1 MGRVKAMIM
10 DQEEKLNEYVWFIV
24 SECETFE
31 EFSFKVKLF
40 AETECNL
47 ANTHQFQT
55 MLFSES
61 NNLSDVWNEY
71 WSEYN
76 MEGK

>member
-1 MGRVKAMIM
+1 MGRMKAWIM

-24 SECETFE
+24 SECETFQ

-47 ANTHQFQT
+47 FDKHDD
-55 MLFSES
+55 LSE
-61 NNLSDVWNEY
+61 VWNEY
-71 WSEYN
+71 WSKYN
-76 MEGK
+76 IGGK

>member
-10 DQEEKLNEYVWFIV
+10 DQEEKLDEYVWYIV

-31 EFSFKVKLF
+31 EFRKKVWYYILNNDLKF
-40 AETECNL
+40 VGIYADDT
-47 ANTHQFQT
+47 
-55 MLFSES
+55 FSRGS
-61 NNLSDVWNEY
+61 LVDVWNEY
-71 WSEYN
+71 WSKYN

>member
-10 DQEEKLNEYVWFIV
+10 DQEEKLDEYVWYIV

-31 EFSFKVKLF
+31 EFREKVWDYIL
-40 AETECNL
+40 N
-47 ANTHQFQT
+47 
-55 MLFSES
+55 
-61 NNLSDVWNEY
+61 NNLKFVGIYADDTFTRGALVDV

-76 MEGK
+76 KEKK

>member
-1 MGRVKAMIM
+1 MGRMKAMIM

-31 EFSFKVKLF
+31 EFRQKVWDYIK
-40 AETECNL
+40 
-47 ANTHQFQT
+47 
-55 MLFSES
+55 
-61 NNLSDVWNEY
+61 NNDVVYKHREFGLLSDVWNEY
-71 WSEYN
+71 WSKYN

>member
-1 MGRVKAMIM
+1 MGRMKAMIM

-24 SECETFE
+24 SECETFQ

-47 ANTHQFQT
+47 ADT
-55 MLFSES
+55 LFLEID
-61 NNLSDVWNEY
+61 NLSEVWNEY

-76 MEGK
+76 IGGK

>member
-1 MGRVKAMIM
+1 MGRMKAWIM

-31 EFSFKVKLF
+31 DFRQKVWDYIKNNDVVYKHSEFGL
-40 AETECNL
+40 
-47 ANTHQFQT
+47 
-55 MLFSES
+55 
-61 NNLSDVWNEY
+61 LSDVWNEY
-71 WSEYN
+71 WSKYN

>member
-10 DQEEKLNEYVWFIV
+10 DQEEKLNEYVWYIV

-31 EFSFKVKLF
+31 EFREKVWDYIINNDVTYKGDL
-40 AETECNL
+40 L
-47 ANTHQFQT
+47 
-55 MLFSES
+55 S
-61 NNLSDVWNEY
+61 NV

-76 MEGK
+76 EENK

>member
-31 EFSFKVKLF
+31 EFRQKVWDYIK
-40 AETECNL
+40 N
-47 ANTHQFQT
+47 NDVVYKH
-55 MLFSES
+55 SEFGL
-61 NNLSDVWNEY
+61 LSDVWNEY
-71 WSEYN
+71 WSKYN
-76 MEGK
+76 IGGK

>member
-10 DQEEKLNEYVWFIV
+10 DQEEKLDEYVWYIV

-31 EFSFKVKLF
+31 EFRKKVWEYILNN
-40 AETECNL
+40 NL
-47 ANTHQFQT
+47 KFLGIYEDDTFT
-55 MLFSES
+55 RGS
-61 NNLSDVWNEY
+61 LSDVWNEY

>member
-10 DQEEKLNEYVWFIV
+10 DQEERLNEYVWYIV

-31 EFSFKVKLF
+31 EFREKVWDYIINNDVTYKGDL
-40 AETECNL
+40 L
-47 ANTHQFQT
+47 
-55 MLFSES
+55 S
-61 NNLSDVWNEY
+61 NV

-76 MEGK
+76 KEKK

>member
-10 DQEEKLNEYVWFIV
+10 DQEEKLDEYVWYIV

-31 EFSFKVKLF
+31 EFRKKVWDYIKNNDVVYKHSEFGL
-40 AETECNL
+40 L
-47 ANTHQFQT
+47 A
-55 MLFSES
+55 
-61 NNLSDVWNEY
+61 DVWNEY

-76 MEGK
+76 IGGK

>member
-10 DQEEKLNEYVWFIV
+10 DQEDKLNEYIWFIV
-24 SECETFE
+24 SECETFQ

-47 ANTHQFQT
+47 FDIHDD
-55 MLFSES
+55 LSE
-61 NNLSDVWNEY
+61 VWNEY
-71 WSEYN
+71 WSKYN
-76 MEGK
+76 MGEK